1 MKLSKLTDWLELTEA
16 GIKMF
21 EERTRSERHN
31 CTGVM
36 RMLACCEENL
46 QEEKR
51 YLSRL
56 ISVLYFILIFRD
68 SGIATYVAVY

>member
-21 EERTRSERHN
+21 EERTRSERRN

-51 YLSRL
+51 YLSR
-56 ISVLYFILIFRD
+56 
-68 SGIATYVAVY
+68 